1 MRKLLFCLGAFTVI
15 ALNHTSQAKPA
26 TPACTDQEFHHFDF
40 WVGNWKVTNPQ
51 GDEVGISEV
60 SRVSGGCAV
69 REHWHAASGGDG
81 MSLNYYSR
89 EDRQWHQDWV
99 GADGTILHLHGNFS
113 HSAMVLSDET
123 RTGKSHSINRITWT
137 PLSGGKVKQQWDIS
151 TDNGKTWQISF
162 VGLYE
167 KRS

>member
-1 MRKLLFCLGAFTVI
+1 M
-15 ALNHTSQAKPA
+15 
-26 TPACTDQEFHHFDF
+26 
-40 WVGNWKVTNPQ
+40 
-51 GDEVGISEV
+51 
-60 SRVSGGCAV
+60 

-113 HSAMVLSDET
+113 HGAMVLSDET
-123 RTGKSHSINRITWT
+123 RTGKSHSINRITWA

-167 KRS
+167 KNS